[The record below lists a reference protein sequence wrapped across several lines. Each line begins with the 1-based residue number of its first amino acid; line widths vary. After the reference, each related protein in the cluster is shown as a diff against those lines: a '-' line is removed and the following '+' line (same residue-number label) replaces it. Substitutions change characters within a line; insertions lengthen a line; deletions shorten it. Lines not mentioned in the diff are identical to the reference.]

1 MDING
6 HNNLVEIYKNS
17 IAIIGAGISGLA
29 LGIILNKQNIKSVI
43 FEKSSSVSEYGAGI
57 SISKNGQYVLSELEI
72 LDNLRIISGNPQKA
86 VFFSGSKKITSIESN
101 VVTTSRKSLYDLLL
115 NKYIDTGGELCFNHE
130 LINVN
135 NSTKKIFFKNGLSYE
150 VNHIAACDGINSICR
165 FKTLESNKPQYSGY
179 SVWRSILD
187 QKQQDINFHLGPN
200 FHVVTYPINEK
211 KTSFVAAVKK
221 NKKHEESWYAKGTYD
236 DLKEDIP
243 QEILMKYKDLK
254 VTNEIYK
261 WGVFVRPKINL
272 LFSENITF
280 LGDAA
285 HPIVPFIGQ
294 GGCLALE
301 DSFLLGNL
309 FSKYSSIKD
318 IQINYQRLRQKRI
331 QFVAKSSFNQGKL
344 NHLKHPLLI
353 FLRNYLM
360 KNTQIIKY
368 MTNKIWNYRPHL

>member
-57 SISKNGQYVLSELEI
+57 SISKNGQYVLSKLEI
-72 LDNLRIISGNPQKA
+72 LDNLKIISGNPQKA

-115 NKYIDTGGELCFNHE
+115 NKYIDTGGEVCFDYE

-135 NSTKKIFFKNGLSYE
+135 NLNKMVFFKNGSSYE
-150 VNHIAACDGINSICR
+150 VSHIAACDGINSICR
-165 FKTLESNKPQYSGY
+165 LRTLESSKPQYSGY

-221 NKKHEESWYAKGTYD
+221 NKKHKESWYAKGTYD

-368 MTNKIWNYRPHL
+368 MTNKIWDYRPYL

>member
-1 MDING
+1 M
-6 HNNLVEIYKNS
+6 
-17 IAIIGAGISGLA
+17 
-29 LGIILNKQNIKSVI
+29 
-43 FEKSSSVSEYGAGI
+43 
-57 SISKNGQYVLSELEI
+57 
-72 LDNLRIISGNPQKA
+72 
-86 VFFSGSKKITSIESN
+86 
-101 VVTTSRKSLYDLLL
+101 
-115 NKYIDTGGELCFNHE
+115 
-130 LINVN
+130 
-135 NSTKKIFFKNGLSYE
+135 
-150 VNHIAACDGINSICR
+150 
-165 FKTLESNKPQYSGY
+165 
-179 SVWRSILD
+179 D

-221 NKKHEESWYAKGTYD
+221 IKNMRNHGMQ
-236 DLKEDIP
+236 KEPMMILRGYT

-331 QFVAKSSFNQGKL
+331 QFVAKSS
-344 NHLKHPLLI
+344 LI
-353 FLRNYLM
+353 
-360 KNTQIIKY
+360 KES
-368 MTNKIWNYRPHL
+368 

>member
-1 MDING
+1 M
-6 HNNLVEIYKNS
+6 
-17 IAIIGAGISGLA
+17 
-29 LGIILNKQNIKSVI
+29 
-43 FEKSSSVSEYGAGI
+43 
-57 SISKNGQYVLSELEI
+57 
-72 LDNLRIISGNPQKA
+72 
-86 VFFSGSKKITSIESN
+86 
-101 VVTTSRKSLYDLLL
+101 
-115 NKYIDTGGELCFNHE
+115 
-130 LINVN
+130 
-135 NSTKKIFFKNGLSYE
+135 
-150 VNHIAACDGINSICR
+150 
-165 FKTLESNKPQYSGY
+165 
-179 SVWRSILD
+179 D

-243 QEILMKYKDLK
+243 QEILMKYKYLK

-344 NHLKHPLLI
+344 NHLKNPLLI

-368 MTNKIWNYRPHL
+368 MTNKIWNYRPNL